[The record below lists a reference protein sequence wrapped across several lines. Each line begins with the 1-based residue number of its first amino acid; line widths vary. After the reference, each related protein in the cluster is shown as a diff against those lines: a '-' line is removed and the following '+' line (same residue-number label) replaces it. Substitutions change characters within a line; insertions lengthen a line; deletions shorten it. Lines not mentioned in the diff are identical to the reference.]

1 MNKEEKIEN
10 NTDNN
15 NTDNNNTVNNNI
27 DKHNKMINFLNKAS
41 IVCNNIN
48 DLNGMLIPREIFMN
62 EERYKNIKEDIPEL
76 KKIFSSSYLTSLQE
90 TAQDKQRW
98 PLLNLIRQLLRSCNY
113 KLTPKRVSDGYTLDG
128 KKNTSECLLLKRCEL
143 FYKIVT
149 YLIVIINIF

>member
-1 MNKEEKIEN
+1 MNKEEEIE
-10 NTDNN
+10 
-15 NTDNNNTVNNNI
+15 NNTVNNNT
-27 DKHNKMINFLNKAS
+27 DKHNKMINFLNKAT

-62 EERYKNIKEDIPEL
+62 EEMYKNIKEDIPEL

-113 KLTPKRVSDGYTLDG
+113 KLTPKRISDGYTLDG
-128 KKNTSECLLLKRCEL
+128 KKKYKRM
-143 FYKIVT
+143 FIVEKMR
-149 YLIVIINIF
+149 VIL

>member
-1 MNKEEKIEN
+1 MNNKEEIEN
-10 NTDNN
+10 NTDKN
-15 NTDNNNTVNNNI
+15 
-27 DKHNKMINFLNKAS
+27 KKMINFLNKAS

-128 KKNTSECLLLKRCEL
+128 KKKYKRM
-143 FYKIVT
+143 FIVEKMRV
-149 YLIVIINIF
+149 IV